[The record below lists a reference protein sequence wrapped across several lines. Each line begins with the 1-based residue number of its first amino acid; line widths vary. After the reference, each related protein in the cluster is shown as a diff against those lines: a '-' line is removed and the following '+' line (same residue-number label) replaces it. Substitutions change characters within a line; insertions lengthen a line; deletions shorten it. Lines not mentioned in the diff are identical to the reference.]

1 MRRSIFLPVVLTQL
15 TLVGAIL
22 PAAAQTPAEYAQTAS
37 YAAAHQ
43 NKDGGFAATSGQLS
57 SLGATNSGLR
67 VLKHVGG
74 SVPDILGCI
83 KYVKSC
89 RDAESGGFAPMP
101 GGKPDVVTTAIGLM
115 AASELKIANQ
125 EMTKAASDY
134 FSKNAK
140 SFEEVRMAIAGLE
153 AVLPKPFITGGKNV
167 DLPSPDFLRWNEMLQ
182 GMRKPDG
189 TWGEG
194 PDQAY
199 ATGGAG
205 AAVLRMGL
213 KLDKRDAVVAAL
225 KSGQRPEGGWS
236 KDAGPPD
243 LGATYRIMR
252 ALFMLHERPDIERL
266 LAFIARCRQSDG
278 SYASKPGDVGSLAGT
293 YTATIVIYWVRQ
305 LLGVPTVVETAGL
318 TPLVSGK
325 DLTGW
330 EGDTKLWSNKD
341 GMLIGRSPGINHN
354 EFLSTTATYGD
365 FVLSLYFRMIDGKG
379 NSGVQFRSVR
389 IPHHEMSG
397 YQADIGEGYW
407 ASLYDESRR
416 NKVLVS
422 AREEAIKALNKTD
435 WNHYVVSAA
444 GGKIV
449 LSLNG
454 KRSVEYHEPDAAI
467 ARSGLLAVQIHAGGP
482 MEVQFKDMMIQSL
495 PIPKEDNTTTA
506 GFHLRTVKTDQG
518 ERKYSLYVPESYD
531 GSRVF
536 PVILF
541 LHGSGERGED
551 GITPAQAGI
560 GPAIVNRPHGV
571 PALVVFPQARRT
583 WSAGSDDSTAA
594 LAALDDVMKHFSVD
608 PQRVILTGLSMGGR
622 GTWEL
627 AAAHPERFAA
637 VVPIC
642 GSSKTSDAAK
652 LKTLPIWT
660 FCGDADREQTVLGMR
675 SMVEAL
681 QHEGAT
687 PRITEYR
694 GVGHLSWDRVYN
706 DPEVID
712 WMLNQ
717 RKP

>member
-1 MRRSIFLPVVLTQL
+1 MRRKTLIPGIL
-15 TLVGAIL
+15 TLLALAGG
-22 PAAAQTPAEYAQTAS
+22 PCAAWAQTPADFAQTAS
-37 YAAAHQ
+37 YAAALQ
-43 NKDGGFAATSGQLS
+43 NKDGGFAAASGQLS
-57 SLGATNSGLR
+57 SLGSTNSGLR

-74 SVPDILGCI
+74 SVPDILGCV

-89 RDAESGGFAPMP
+89 RDASGGFAPMP
-101 GGKPDVVTTAIGLM
+101 GGKPDVATTAIGLM
-115 AASELKIANQ
+115 AASELKIAD
-125 EMTKAASDY
+125 EAMVKAAADY
-134 FSKNAK
+134 FGKNAK

-153 AVLPKPFITGGKNV
+153 GVHAT
-167 DLPSPDFLRWNEMLQ
+167 SPDFAKWNEMLQ

-194 PDQAY
+194 PGQAY

-213 KLDKRDAVVAAL
+213 KLDKRDAVIAAL
-225 KSGQRPEGGWS
+225 KAGQRPDGAWS

-243 LGATYRIMR
+243 LAATYRIMR
-252 ALFMLHERPDIERL
+252 ALYMLHERPDIEPL

-278 SYASKPGDVGSLAGT
+278 SYASKPGEAGSLGGT
-293 YTATIVIYWVRQ
+293 YTATIVIYWVRH
-305 LLGVPTVVETAGL
+305 LLGIPAVVETAGF
-318 TPLVSGK
+318 TPLVTGK
-325 DLTGW
+325 SLTGW
-330 EGDTKLWSNKD
+330 EGDTQLWSNKD
-341 GMLIGRSPGINHN
+341 GVLVGHSPGLDHN
-354 EFLSTTATYGD
+354 EFLASTTPYGD
-365 FVLSLYFRMIDGKG
+365 FVLSLYFRMVDGKG
-379 NSGVQFRSVR
+379 NSGVQFRSIR

-416 NKVLVS
+416 NKVLVP
-422 AREEAIKALNKTD
+422 AKEEALKALNKSD

-454 KRSVEYHEPDAAI
+454 KRSVEYHEPDPAI
-467 ARSGLLAVQIHAGGP
+467 ARSGLMAVQIHAGGP
-482 MEVQFKDMMIQSL
+482 MEVQYKDMMIQPL
-495 PIPKEDNTTTA
+495 PIPKESTTVSS
-506 GFHLRTVKTDQG
+506 GFHLRTLKTDQG
-518 ERKYSLYVPESYD
+518 DRKYALYVPEGYD

-541 LHGSGERGED
+541 LHGAGERGED

-560 GPAIVNRPHGV
+560 GPAIFNRPHGV

-583 WSAGSDDSTAA
+583 WAGGSDDSNAA
-594 LAALDDVMKHFSVD
+594 LAALDDVMKSFAVD
-608 PQRVILTGLSMGGR
+608 PHRVILTGLSMGGH
-622 GTWEL
+622 GSWDL
-627 AAAHPERFAA
+627 AAAHPEKFAA

-642 GSSKTSDAAK
+642 GGGKASDAAK
-652 LKTLPIWT
+652 LKTLPIWS
-660 FCGDADREQTVLGMR
+660 FCGDADRDQTVLGMR
-675 SMVEAL
+675 AMVEAL
-681 QHEGAT
+681 EHEGAS

-712 WMLNQ
+712 WMLSK
-717 RKP
+717 RKL